1 MSNEK
6 LIKLFYVTY
15 SNTEHT
21 KERPSVYNTTLNKRT
36 YNEPLFFPFCIQQVF
51 LIRFC
56 VLPAVWEFH

>member
-36 YNEPLFFPFCIQQVF
+36 YNEPLFFLFAF
-51 LIRFC
+51 NKYF
-56 VLPAVWEFH
+56 